1 MNNEEMESEIEKVQ
15 KMYTRLSAELILSG
29 ISPLMVAGVLC
40 ANGVRMYKENMER
53 SEYRKMINI
62 ICEQAVKET

>member
-1 MNNEEMESEIEKVQ
+1 MNEDEIEKVQ
-15 KMYTRLSAELILSG
+15 KMYSRLSSELILSG
-29 ISPLMVAGVLC
+29 INPLMIAGVMC
-40 ANGVRMYKENMER
+40 ANGVRIYKENMER

>member
-1 MNNEEMESEIEKVQ
+1 MNEDEIEKVQ
-15 KMYTRLSAELILSG
+15 KMYSRLSSELILSG
-29 ISPLMVAGVLC
+29 INPLMIAGVMC
-40 ANGVRMYKENMER
+40 ANGVRMYKDNMER

>member
-1 MNNEEMESEIEKVQ
+1 MNEDEIEKVQ
-15 KMYTRLSAELILSG
+15 KMYSRLSSELILSG
-29 ISPLMVAGVLC
+29 INPLMIAGVMC

-53 SEYRKMINI
+53 SEYRKMISI

>member
-1 MNNEEMESEIEKVQ
+1 MNEDEIEKVQ
-15 KMYTRLSAELILSG
+15 KMYSRLSSELILSG
-29 ISPLMVAGVLC
+29 INPLMIAGVMC
-40 ANGVRMYKENMER
+40 ANGVRMYKENMEA

>member
-1 MNNEEMESEIEKVQ
+1 MNEDEIEKVQ
-15 KMYTRLSAELILSG
+15 KMYSRLSSELILSG
-29 ISPLMVAGVLC
+29 INPLMIAGVMC
-40 ANGVRMYKENMER
+40 ANGVRMYKHNMEE